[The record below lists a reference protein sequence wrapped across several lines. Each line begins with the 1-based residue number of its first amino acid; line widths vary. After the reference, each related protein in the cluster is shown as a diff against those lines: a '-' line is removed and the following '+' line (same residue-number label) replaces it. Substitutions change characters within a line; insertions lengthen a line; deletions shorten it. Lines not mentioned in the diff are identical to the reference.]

1 MDASLKWMFCQ
12 IVIIKHSMTYR
23 TTSGYT
29 RFLDGRKLPQWVLHN
44 KIPKVIFCTP
54 INAVA
59 HIISNYCPSD
69 SPETIMNILSII
81 LLCFCSIVSS
91 RSQIQEVLSNKTGRG
106 GRFLGLFTV
115 VQFTDEECLSEPH
128 GGMRPIGKN

>member
-1 MDASLKWMFCQ
+1 
-12 IVIIKHSMTYR
+12 
-23 TTSGYT
+23 
-29 RFLDGRKLPQWVLHN
+29 
-44 KIPKVIFCTP
+44 
-54 INAVA
+54 
-59 HIISNYCPSD
+59 
-69 SPETIMNILSII
+69 MNILSII

-128 GGMRPIGKN
+128 GGMRPIGKNKTFQILYICCRFLSAEAGLKAPKLARLRITLC

>member
-1 MDASLKWMFCQ
+1 
-12 IVIIKHSMTYR
+12 
-23 TTSGYT
+23 
-29 RFLDGRKLPQWVLHN
+29 
-44 KIPKVIFCTP
+44 
-54 INAVA
+54 
-59 HIISNYCPSD
+59 
-69 SPETIMNILSII
+69 MNILSII

-128 GGMRPIGKN
+128 GGMRPIGKNKTFQILYN